1 MTNKRLIKIP
11 YEQEFWI
18 ESVFIYRIQ
27 SNLNQNEIEL
37 PDFDRLSN
45 CIIGIDDKFIYN
57 NGDSLNLTERFAD
70 AYITEN
76 KSKIAIDYILKQM
89 LEIKNRSIEKEYF
102 ELTHNINLLYKYMLK
117 EIKSALKLINTKSKK
132 TKLPF

>member
-1 MTNKRLIKIP
+1 MRNKHLIKIP

-18 ESVFIYRIQ
+18 ESVFIYRIE
-27 SNLNQNEIEL
+27 NTLNKNQIEL
-37 PDFDRLSN
+37 PEFDRLSN

-57 NGDSLNLTERFAD
+57 DSDSLNLTERFAD

-76 KSKIAIDYILKQM
+76 KSKIAIDYILKEM
-89 LEIKNRSIEKEYF
+89 LKIKDRAIKKEYF
-102 ELTHNINLLYKYMLK
+102 ELTHNINLLYKYLLK
-117 EIKSALKLINTKSKK
+117 EIKYTLKLINTKSKK

>member
-1 MTNKRLIKIP
+1 MRNKRLIKIP

-18 ESVFIYRIQ
+18 ESVFIYRIE
-27 SNLNQNEIEL
+27 NTLNKNQIEL

-45 CIIGIDDKFIYN
+45 CIIGIDDKFIHN

-89 LEIKNRSIEKEYF
+89 LEIKDRAIKKEYF
-102 ELTHNINLLYKYMLK
+102 EVTHNINVLYKYMLK
-117 EIKSALKLINTKSKK
+117 EIKDALKLINVKSKK